1 MKRNL
6 MGISVRNHS
15 RSGGERV
22 WLRFLLTM

>member
-1 MKRNL
+1 MRRNL

-22 WLRFLLTM
+22 WYNCL